1 MDTDTVQHLFDK
13 FYRAGSARTSTSG
26 GAGLGLAIARE
37 IIELHQGEIK
47 ADMEGTTITFTLRLP
62 YEQKVIL

>member
-1 MDTDTVQHLFDK
+1 MPLPCSICSTE
-13 FYRAGSARTSTSG
+13 FYQAGDARTSTS